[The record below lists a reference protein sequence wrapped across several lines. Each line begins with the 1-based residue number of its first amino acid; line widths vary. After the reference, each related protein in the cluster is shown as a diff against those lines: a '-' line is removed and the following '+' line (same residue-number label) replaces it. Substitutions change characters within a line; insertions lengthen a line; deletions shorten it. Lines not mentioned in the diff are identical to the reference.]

1 MKYVINL
8 LKDNYNGTEFKYI
21 ESRYIDKQRR
31 KEIYDDYRREN
42 SRIQSV
48 TSGGKTETIQRSD
61 GYVEG
66 EIRSDGKQDS
76 RNDNNVY
83 TEEITGKEL
92 DDYLKDSVKE
102 ILQDWGISPSE
113 FELITKPESS
123 DGTTTQQSDINS
135 TENTQSAI
143 TKNIVNQ
150 LLAHL
155 KSNKFKLHFSTEMKE
170 YLKKYSID
178 NLQQRIDAGS
188 QLSFAHGVKKPKD
201 VDLYLLSNAIM
212 TQANTFEHLTES
224 LQNDIGSIVKRVI
237 FFGDN
242 VYLWSTE
249 NGYEFFIEKSLSI
262 NEKNYN
268 KIKDLLDIYETDR
281 RSENLI
287 SSIETSGN
295 PKQRSSSFIDAIRR
309 EGNRR
314 YIESSRT
321 NTQKGKQNSNSTGID
336 GNYVDNTKKQE
347 LKSNELSFFTTP
359 QGEIYGFVTKDG
371 EIYLDENVISPE
383 HPIHEYTHLW
393 DRMVQQQNPELWK
406 RGVELMKK
414 TSMWT
419 EIANDIHYGKLWEQ
433 QGITGTELED
443 RIASEVHARFTG
455 EGGAKLLD
463 QLAKEKGSEGIIAK
477 LKDWIKEFWSTLKAT
492 FSNWSKE
499 DLDKLTLKDFNH
511 MAVRDFADGV
521 NFENLSQQSQP
532 TSVTALYQKQAG
544 ECANVGN
551 YTKIHVA
558 A

>member
-1 MKYVINL
+1 LKHVINL

-42 SRIQSV
+42 SKIQSV
-48 TSGGKTETIQRSD
+48 TRGRKSEKTNKSN

-113 FELITKPESS
+113 FEPITKPESS
-123 DGTTTQQSDINS
+123 GGTVTQ
-135 TENTQSAI
+135 QSAI
-143 TKNIVNQ
+143 TKNILNQ

-155 KSNKFKLHFSTEMKE
+155 KSNKFKLHFSAEMKE
-170 YLKKYSID
+170 YLKSHKLEY
-178 NLQQRIDAGS
+178 LQQAITYGKE
-188 QLSFAHGVKKPKD
+188 HP
-201 VDLYLLSNAIM
+201 YENANYRGKIP
-212 TQANTFEHLTES
+212 EIL
-224 LQNDIGSIVKRVI
+224 SIVKA
-237 FFGDN
+237 
-242 VYLWSTE
+242 
-249 NGYEFFIEKSLSI
+249 K
-262 NEKNYN
+262 KYN
-268 KIKDLLDIYETDR
+268 KSGTDAVTLD
-281 RSENLI
+281 SENHSIIYLI
-287 SSIETSGN
+287 DHSADGELADNLKDGEGFGIRAVYNVNTITKDDIREIIRNIANDYGGSEVSIRHRLQNLGFRQEDLSGIDITTELKMVSSPNDNMVLSRRREWASSN
-295 PKQRSSSFIDAIRR
+295 NNRSSSNGR
-309 EGNRR
+309 EGTKGSRLEDR
-314 YIESSRT
+314 AGKDGIE
-321 NTQKGKQNSNSTGID
+321 
-336 GNYVDNTKKQE
+336 
-347 LKSNELSFFTTP
+347 FFTTP

-371 EIYLDENVISPE
+371 EIYLDETVISPE

-463 QLAKEKGSEGIIAK
+463 QIAKEKGSEGIIAK

-511 MAVRDFADGV
+511 MTVRDFADGV

-544 ECANVGN
+544 EYANVGD
-551 YTKIHVA
+551 YTKIHVVA
-558 A
+558 